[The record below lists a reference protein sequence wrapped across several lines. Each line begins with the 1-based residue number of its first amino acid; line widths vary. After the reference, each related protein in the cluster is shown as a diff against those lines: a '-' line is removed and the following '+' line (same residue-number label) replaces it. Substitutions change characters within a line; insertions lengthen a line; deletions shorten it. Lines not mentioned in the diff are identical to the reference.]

1 LLTSKNGMI
10 AMPFSPFLFFSLM
23 LKNPKVVIA
32 EGASNFLNS
41 ITAFFYCIIFRKKFI
56 WWSLGKLQ
64 RRDYDVK
71 RKVIDFIVRFI
82 ERKSHK
88 IITYSSEG
96 EKYFLSIG
104 VPQEK
109 IVIAVNVIDT
119 DKVFLRMGDF
129 ENRQI
134 IYETKIQ
141 YAKKYDFVVL
151 FVGALLKEKSIH
163 LLLEAQKK
171 VEEKYSN
178 VGLLIV
184 GDGPYKNDLIGLS
197 RFLKLRYVEFLGNRV
212 EDNFKFFSIA
222 DLFILP
228 GLGGLAISEAMC
240 YKLPVISSI
249 GDGCEM
255 DLVTKENGIV
265 DQELNS
271 EKLFQYVEYFL
282 NNPAQK
288 ERFGKKS
295 FEIINSKYNVNNYIN
310 KIQYAINN

>member
-1 LLTSKNGMI
+1 MCSLRVIIVKFSILLSVL
-10 AMPFSPFLFFSLM
+10 S
-23 LKNPKVVIA
+23 
-32 EGASNFLNS
+32 
-41 ITAFFYCIIFRKKFI
+41 KFI